1 MFKERV
7 VEMTP
12 QKHGL
17 LCQYFT
23 ILFNTLQIQLCV
35 CRCVHTHACECV
47 LTHKN
52 ILPVDLFFQIV
63 KGNV

>member
-23 ILFNTLQIQLCV
+23 ILFKSNFVCV
-35 CRCVHTHACECV
+35 GVCTHMRVSVCSHTKISC
-47 LTHKN
+47 LW
-52 ILPVDLFFQIV
+52 IYFFQIV